1 MGNLR
6 RLQLPPLS
14 PYASRAVG
22 VTLESG
28 NLQAEATAK
37 ATAGQLQGV
46 IDIKVADL
54 AVGSANSRQ
63 SGASSI
69 VGVPVDTVIGLLQDN
84 DGRIRLTVP
93 FAGDLTSPA
102 FDFSN
107 AIDKALSGAL
117 QAAVTAPFRLAYL
130 PVDLIVGMTQ
140 SGPPTLKPIPF
151 TAGEATVGVEG
162 ERVLEALALVLEQRP
177 SLRIKVC
184 GRATQLDREALLA
197 SEDFSV
203 SESLPPGQLERL
215 EGELGALAYD
225 RTLAVRSALIRE
237 HGIKGRQVQ
246 ECRASYDA
254 GDNGPPRVEIEL

>member
-1 MGNLR
+1 MTG
-6 RLQLPPLS
+6 
-14 PYASRAVG
+14 G
-22 VTLESG
+22 SG
-28 NLQAEATAK
+28 
-37 ATAGQLQGV
+37 
-46 IDIKVADL
+46 
-54 AVGSANSRQ
+54 S
-63 SGASSI
+63 
-69 VGVPVDTVIGLLQDN
+69 
-84 DGRIRLTVP
+84 TVP

-130 PVDLIVGMTQ
+130 PVDLIVGMT

-184 GRATQLDREALLA
+184 GRATQLDREARLA
-197 SEDFSV
+197 DEGFSV
-203 SESLPPGQLERL
+203 SEPCLPASLN
-215 EGELGALAYD
+215 ASKANS
-225 RTLAVRSALIRE
+225 VRSLMTVPSPSARADPRAR
-237 HGIKGRQVQ
+237 HQGQAGAGN
-246 ECRASYDA
+246 RASDA